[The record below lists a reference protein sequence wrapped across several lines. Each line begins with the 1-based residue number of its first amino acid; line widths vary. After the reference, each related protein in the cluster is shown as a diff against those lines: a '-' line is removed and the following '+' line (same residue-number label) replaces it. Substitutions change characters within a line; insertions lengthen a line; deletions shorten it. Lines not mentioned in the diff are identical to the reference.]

1 MRIAILVFLMTHTST
16 YYCPLTQRYDVGQF
30 PPRCLDCPRVI
41 SNSVSLSQISTVLR
55 TKRAPKFSPG
65 LPQNQTCGCWRAN
78 QTVDVALNASWV
90 VSGLIFNSNKG
101 RWLREIGIQASADNV
116 SFIDWGSYTA
126 TNFTDASLTIFSL
139 PIRAQFFRLTILR
152 YANHFIN
159 ITTGFP
165 LSVQALVSQ
174 TQPFDCGCPTL
185 STGACC
191 PFQNMTIRNDTCIW
205 CMDPTS
211 IATVMV
217 DGCGRCRQGTFEFQ
231 GRCIYNKAIGPI
243 NNMVISN
250 PTSDGVFWTTGLNV
264 TQDTARTALILYLSN
279 SSDSFIHPCTVK
291 NASATCLK
299 PGLKIFQGVMYNPPI
314 QRLEPP
320 LVSTQYLQFDRGRY
334 TLNMT
339 QQTIRTWA
347 ACSSTMCT
355 GSISALFVTPL
366 SGSFSAQHVFQPLK
380 FNFGLPGFMSTVGGT
395 QDTSLARMEL
405 HCFFG
410 STWALRIIGL
420 QMRGDQIFVQWDTL
434 QSESHTNQGEFT
446 QINAPPAQWA
456 ILRVTD
462 GLNGTVLVTQQ
473 PVKVVNHY
481 SVTTTQYNGIDV
493 LMTYGLNFNPTPTPG
508 DSEQIIFITAKSPQP
523 IRLKRL
529 SVTTPIN
536 GLSVTYTN
544 SKGFIVDP
552 TRVLDLTIACTQMTF
567 QALETWI
574 QQAILIL
581 PQNMQV
587 VEDFIKLSCFTSKS
601 TAKAYWMVPS
611 RPLTPR
617 NQALQMQVI
626 AEFA

>member
-1 MRIAILVFLMTHTST
+1 
-16 YYCPLTQRYDVGQF
+16 
-30 PPRCLDCPRVI
+30 
-41 SNSVSLSQISTVLR
+41 
-55 TKRAPKFSPG
+55 
-65 LPQNQTCGCWRAN
+65 
-78 QTVDVALNASWV
+78 
-90 VSGLIFNSNKG
+90 
-101 RWLREIGIQASADNV
+101 
-116 SFIDWGSYTA
+116 
-126 TNFTDASLTIFSL
+126 
-139 PIRAQFFRLTILR
+139 
-152 YANHFIN
+152 
-159 ITTGFP
+159 
-165 LSVQALVSQ
+165 
-174 TQPFDCGCPTL
+174 
-185 STGACC
+185 
-191 PFQNMTIRNDTCIW
+191 
-205 CMDPTS
+205 
-211 IATVMV
+211 
-217 DGCGRCRQGTFEFQ
+217 
-231 GRCIYNKAIGPI
+231 
-243 NNMVISN
+243 
-250 PTSDGVFWTTGLNV
+250 
-264 TQDTARTALILYLSN
+264 
-279 SSDSFIHPCTVK
+279 
-291 NASATCLK
+291 
-299 PGLKIFQGVMYNPPI
+299 MYNPPI

-552 TRVLDLTIACTQMTF
+552 TRVLDLTIACTQMTL